1 MNSNIRSRKI
11 GKCPNCGGLQN
22 IVIDDFAK
30 CTFCKEFIGIIDDKV
45 KMCNYYIKELEKEK
59 LQIDIRYHRELFP
72 DLPDLEIRE
81 QGNCID
87 VYCAQEI
94 ELKAFEFAYINLG
107 ISVKCPHGYYAEL
120 LPRSSTYKNYGI
132 IQANHIGIIDETYQG
147 DNDIWMMPVVALR
160 DTVIPANERIAQF
173 RIVKAIIN
181 GKDTNVTLNTVESLN
196 GPDRGGLGST
206 GKE

>member
-1 MNSNIRSRKI
+1 MSSNIRAKKT
-11 GKCPNCGGLQN
+11 GKCPKCGGLQN
-22 IVIDDFAK
+22 IVIDDFDE
-30 CTFCKEFIGIIDDKV
+30 CVFCKEYIGFKNDKV
-45 KMCNYYIKELEKEK
+45 IKYSQYLEDLKK
-59 LQIDIRYHRELFP
+59 NNLQIDIRYHRELFP
-72 DLPDLEIRE
+72 DLPDIEIRE

-87 VYCAQEI
+87 LYCAKEVT
-94 ELKAFEFAYINLG
+94 LKAMEFTYINLG
-107 ISVKCPHGYYAEL
+107 VSIKCPKGYYAEL

-132 IQANHIGIIDETYQG
+132 IQTNSIGIIDETYQG

-173 RIVKAIIN
+173 RIVKAVIN
-181 GKDTNVTLNTVESLN
+181 GTSTKVELNTVESLD